1 VQEYLS
7 KESTGQWHLVFDNAD
22 DIGMWI
28 AKPASEQ
35 ESSRLIDYL
44 PRSKLGCIIFTTRN
58 RKTAYE
64 LVQRKQN
71 IIEVPEM
78 TENVAIQ
85 LLQKHLPDHD
95 LIKHEEDAKVLL
107 EQLTYLPLAIV
118 QAAAY
123 INKNGIE
130 LAKYLSL
137 LDDQEEE
144 VVELLSDE
152 FGNDGRYRNVKNP
165 VATTWLISFEQIRH
179 HDPLAAEYL
188 SFMACITP
196 KDIPQSLLP
205 PGPSQKKA
213 TDAIGTLDAYSFIIR
228 RLADQAL
235 DLHRLVHLATRNWL
249 RTQQL
254 IAQWTERAITRLE
267 EVFPVHEHENRSVWR
282 AYLPHAR
289 YALIFDTINQDSA
302 NRIRLVWKFGMCLL
316 SDGCYNE
323 AEGQFV
329 KVFETRESVLGPEH
343 PDTLLSMSSLALT
356 YWNQG
361 RWTEAEDLEVQV
373 VETMKRV
380 LGLEHPSTLTGMAN
394 LASIYQN
401 QGRWN
406 EAEDLFILVIKTRK
420 RVLGPEHPNT
430 LTTMASLASTYQNQ
444 GRWKEAEDLEVL
456 VMETRN

>member
-1 VQEYLS
+1 MQEYLS

-316 SDGCYNE
+316 SDG
-323 AEGQFV
+323 
-329 KVFETRESVLGPEH
+329 
-343 PDTLLSMSSLALT
+343 
-356 YWNQG
+356 
-361 RWTEAEDLEVQV
+361 
-373 VETMKRV
+373 
-380 LGLEHPSTLTGMAN
+380 
-394 LASIYQN
+394 
-401 QGRWN
+401 
-406 EAEDLFILVIKTRK
+406 
-420 RVLGPEHPNT
+420 
-430 LTTMASLASTYQNQ
+430 
-444 GRWKEAEDLEVL
+444 
-456 VMETRN
+456 